1 MANERIPF
9 TLGYEALTLLGKGMY
24 SNLWAALSE
33 LIANGIDAHA
43 ENVYVYIDMS
53 NKRHSVIEILDDG
66 DGMSPDEI
74 RDKYVVIGNN
84 KRKNASDADNL
95 MGRKGVGKLA
105 ALFLTKKFEFLTC
118 KKGAS
123 ETYWQFDF
131 EDRANMQP
139 MLVQIDSNPFV
150 LKTLFNKKHKGTLL
164 KLFDV
169 NLTNMAEEAI
179 NGLSLIMANYFIY
192 ENMPKVKVQFFTR
205 FTDSDVI
212 DFENPIEMKKKVAFK
227 NMIALM
233 SNKSFENSK
242 FKMPLLY
249 GESFDLEYFE
259 KIRKDESLASVSE
272 TKGVYPVEIYGEEIE
287 IPYEL
292 KGWIGIHASI
302 DSSEA
307 QKNDENFIKNRYY
320 NPNKLRLYIRNKLAV
335 EDFMGYI
342 KNTQQGA
349 NYIEG
354 EISFDLLDDN
364 RLEDITTSNRQ
375 DVDIHDP
382 RVALLISIV
391 KKIVTRLIGARN
403 NVTEEVSKE
412 NRRRKSILE
421 STAKKNAQ
429 KAIKRDLLCMGMDEK
444 QSNDIIVAVGSKL
457 KGTPDAE
464 AKEIYKLFISHSKK
478 DRRFSDFIYNLLRLK
493 GAKEND
499 IFYTTHEVAANS
511 RLSDDIK
518 ENIAAINELIL
529 FLDSVNSLRSQYCMF
544 EGGAFWATRAV
555 ENCIHIHFDT
565 SWIPD
570 YINDSGVYHVPL
582 HEGKKLTLKAFDITA
597 KKYNEIT
604 QILNVAIEHIN
615 SSVTH
620 ITNKIPSFPRISFPT
635 DMELARMGKKASDY
649 MDRDFVECWNY
660 YVING
665 ETDLDESNT
674 KRTKEKYL
682 DDYNIAVSKV

>member
-1 MANERIPF
+1 MTNEKIPF

-53 NKRHSVIEILDDG
+53 NKQHSVIEILDDG
-66 DGMSPDEI
+66 DGMSPNEI
-74 RDKYVVIGNN
+74 REKYVVIGNN
-84 KRKNASDADNL
+84 KRHNATDADNL

-118 KKGAS
+118 KKDAR

-131 EDRANMQP
+131 EDRTNTQP
-139 MLVQIDSNPFV
+139 MLVQIESDTFF
-150 LKTLFNKKHKGTLL
+150 LKTLFDKKHKGTLL

-192 ENMPKVKVQFFTR
+192 ENMPKVKVQFFTK
-205 FTDSDVI
+205 FTTTDVV

-233 SNKSFENSK
+233 SSKSFESSK

-249 GESFDLEYFE
+249 GESFDLECLE
-259 KIRKDESLASVSE
+259 KIRKDESLTVIPE
-272 TKGVYPVEIYGEEIE
+272 TKGVYPVEIDGKKVD

-307 QKNDENFIKNRYY
+307 QKNDKNFIKNRYY

-382 RVALLISIV
+382 RVALLITIV

-412 NRRRKSILE
+412 NKRRKSILE

-429 KAIKRDLLCMGMDEK
+429 KAIKRDLLSMGMDEK
-444 QSNDIIVAVGSKL
+444 QSNDVIVAVGSKL

-518 ENIAAINELIL
+518 ENIAEVNDLVL
-529 FLDSVNSLRSQYCMF
+529 FLDSVNSMRSQYCMF

-555 ENCIHIHFDT
+555 EKCIHIHFDT

-570 YINDSGVYHVPL
+570 YINDPGVYHVPL
-582 HEGKKLTLKAFDITA
+582 NEGRNLTLKAFDITA

-604 QILNVAIEHIN
+604 QILNIAIEHIN
-615 SSVTH
+615 SSATH
-620 ITNKIPSFPRISFPT
+620 ITSKIPLFARVVFPT
-635 DMELARMGKKASDY
+635 DVELVRLGKKVTDY
-649 MDRDFVECWNY
+649 MDKDFVEYWNY

-665 ETDLDESNT
+665 ETDLDESNA